1 MLRFPAPLKPSPR
14 SLGRLA
20 SPPPPHLSP
29 GFPAVK
35 TALLA
40 LSYSLFNT
48 ARQNKWAQPR
58 RSHWRIPLAE
68 ESREQPLLP
77 IPPSGRRFLLPR
89 CPPGPALGAGRAVF
103 LGPGGFCFRGGGDSP
118 GEGSVL
124 PCEQSCAGRGGCP
137 LSRPPL
143 PLSPTL
149 LGAATRF
156 TLNPPFPPEK

>member
-1 MLRFPAPLKPSPR
+1 MLLFPAPLKPSPR

-20 SPPPPHLSP
+20 SPLPRLPP

-40 LSYSLFNT
+40 LSYSLLIRLGKINGLSRAVPT
-48 ARQNKWAQPR
+48 GGSPSQR
-58 RSHWRIPLAE
+58 RAGSSLCSRSPFGKALSAPPLPAGAGAG
-68 ESREQPLLP
+68 SRA
-77 IPPSGRRFLLPR
+77 GCFF
-89 CPPGPALGAGRAVF
+89 GGRAVF
-103 LGPGGFCFRGGGDSP
+103 AFGGDSP

-124 PCEQSCAGRGGCP
+124 PCEQSCAVRGGCP
-137 LSRPPL
+137 LARPPL